1 MDVGIY
7 PATLTLTRGT
17 SAATRRKAA
26 LWPWQVAS
34 SRSYGGFQMPTRG
47 SKPAMA
53 ESSSAQSSA
62 LFAIGPPW
70 SSDEAKAI
78 IRSFVA
84 ARSSHAFD
92 KGQADRICRAI
103 HRAWMCAV
111 IARHPRAGRFG
122 TLTDALR
129 RGRFTEA
136 QMSLAKRLVAE
147 VGA

>member
-1 MDVGIY
+1 MRITIVGAGFSG
-7 PATLTLTRGT
+7 ATLATALAT
-17 SAATRRKAA
+17 SHDTDVD
-26 LWPWQVAS
+26 LCLVGVAS
-34 SRSYGGFQMPTRG
+34 NFGCGVAYGDARGEHLLNTRAG
-47 SKPAMA
+47 QLGADAAKR
-53 ESSSAQSSA
+53 
-62 LFAIGPPW
+62 
-70 SSDEAKAI
+70 DEAKAI